1 MAKMVKI
8 MVLILII
15 CENVDRPLDG
25 RGIEGGE
32 SCVDQ
37 DHDIGDDD
45 IDGNGNYNFDDGAD
59 DIDGN
64 GNDIF
69 FSPDDE

>member
-1 MAKMVKI
+1 MI
-8 MVLILII
+8 MIIII
-15 CENVDRPLDG
+15 CGNVDRPLHG

-32 SCVDQ
+32 SCIDQ
-37 DHDIGDDD
+37 DHDVGDDD
-45 IDGNGNYNFDDGAD
+45 IDGNGNYNFDDGVD

-64 GNDIF
+64 GNYIF